1 VSTVSA
7 TGSAPGSA
15 PETASLPTVTE
26 VRVADPDRRFYAFA
40 IDRLIVWG
48 IDLAVAVLVTH
59 LLISRGHAVVG
70 VLLIVATVLVVGGV
84 FALVV
89 GVTGLTPGKS
99 MLGLRLLHTGSGEP
113 IGIGPAMLRTFVLG
127 VAAVPFGFGLA
138 ALAWTA
144 LADVTRMRRGWH
156 DHLVSSIVV
165 DTRPAPVVVEAE
177 DAGPRHVVNLTAMRL
192 QPARPTPAGPDLA
205 SVPARA
211 PSRPRHAGPI
221 TPDVTTERTTVRD
234 SGPAVAGGPEPTA
247 PVALPALT
255 WGLAFDTGE
264 LVVVDTLVLIGR
276 RPEPRAGEQGARLV
290 AIPSADMSVS
300 KTHAQVVVAT
310 DGALVVTDRGS
321 TNGSTLVRK
330 GMPREL
336 TAGRP
341 ATLLD
346 GDVVTL
352 GDRTMTVVRIERGRS
367 DPA

>member
-1 VSTVSA
+1 MSRLSA
-7 TGSAPGSA
+7 PRSAPGSA
-15 PETASLPTVTE
+15 PETALPPTVDDD

-40 IDRLIVWG
+40 IDRLIAWG

-59 LLISRGHAVVG
+59 LLISLGHAVVG

-84 FALVV
+84 FALVA
-89 GVTGLTPGKS
+89 GTTGLTPGKS
-99 MLGLRLLHTGSGEP
+99 MLRLRLVHTGTGEP

-165 DTRPAPVVVEAE
+165 DTRPVPVVVEAE
-177 DAGPRHVVNLTAMRL
+177 DSGPRHVVNLTAMRL
-192 QPARPTPAGPDLA
+192 QPARRTPPGPDPA

-211 PSRPRHAGPI
+211 PSRPRHAG
-221 TPDVTTERTTVRD
+221 
-234 SGPAVAGGPEPTA
+234 APEPTV
-247 PVALPALT
+247 PVALPAST

-264 LVVVDTLVLIGR
+264 RVVVDTLVLIGR

-290 AIPSADMSVS
+290 GLPSTDMSVS
-300 KTHAQVVVAT
+300 KTHAQVVVAA
-310 DGALVVTDRGS
+310 DGALVITDRGS

-352 GDRTMTVVRIERGRS
+352 GDRTMTVVRIS
-367 DPA
+367 